1 MNTENSNRVTGRDR
15 REQRSQFKNQ
25 HYHHHHKG
33 GSPSMVIITAVA
45 LIGAGAVLLLN
56 SMGFI
61 PENIHHILISWPMLL
76 ILIGTVGIFRRD
88 HNFGTW
94 IIFSIGVFF
103 LIPRIWDITDYT
115 VTFWPLILIFLGI
128 LLLTRFNEFRRRV
141 REATVSENQGSDDFF
156 DDVNI
161 FGGGERIYTSQNF
174 RGGKITSIF
183 GGSEIDLTKAKLAPG
198 TNVIEVAY
206 IFGGSTIVVPP
217 TWTLRIETT
226 AIFGSITDKR
236 NIIHNPEQ
244 DNDSILVIKGAAIF
258 GGGEIKSY

>member
-1 MNTENSNRVTGRDR
+1 MNTENQNRVTGRDGR
-15 REQRSQFKNQ
+15 DQFRN
-25 HYHHHHKG
+25 HHNHKG
-33 GSPSMVIITAVA
+33 QPSTVVATAIV
-45 LIGAGAVLLLN
+45 LIGVGAILLMN

-61 PENIHHILISWPMLL
+61 PDNLRHIIISWPMLL
-76 ILIGTVGIFRRD
+76 IAIGTVGIFRRD

-103 LIPRIWDITDYT
+103 LIPRIWDIPDYT
-115 VTFWPLILIFLGI
+115 GTFWPLILIFLGI
-128 LLLTRFNEFRRRV
+128 LLLTRFGEIRRKI
-141 REATVSENQGSDDFF
+141 REVSVTGNQGSDDFF

-198 TNVIEVAY
+198 RNVIEVAY
-206 IFGGSTIVVPP
+206 VFGGSTIIVPP
-217 TWTLRIETT
+217 TWNLRIETT
-226 AIFGSITDKR
+226 AIFGAITDKR
-236 NIIHNPEQ
+236 NIMHDPEKQ
-244 DNDSILVIKGAAIF
+244 DDGILVIKGAAIF